1 MAYDESKLIEI
12 EDLGFSYDGDTK
24 VLSKLNLSVPKGKI
38 TVLMG
43 PNGCGKSTLFRL
55 ITKDLYP
62 DKGVIRL
69 EGRDIEDFGRKEFA
83 RRVAIVH
90 QHQSAPVDIT
100 VERLVSYGRT
110 PHLDILQS
118 ANSKKDHSAIEAAM
132 EATGIVSI
140 RDKIVSELSG
150 GQRQRVW
157 IAMALC
163 QETEILL
170 LDEPTTYLDIRY
182 QLEILHLVRTL
193 NTEMNKTVVMVLH
206 DINQAMSY
214 GDLFVGMKD
223 GNIAVC
229 GEAKEVVTEELLYKL
244 YDVRLP
250 ILSTNG
256 KRFVYVV

>member
-1 MAYDESKLIEI
+1 MASEERKMIEI
-12 EDLGFSYDGDTK
+12 ENLGFSYDGENK
-24 VLSKLNLSVPKGKI
+24 VLEGLHITIPRGKI

-62 DKGVIRL
+62 DTGVIRL

-83 RRVAIVH
+83 RQVAIVH
-90 QHQSAPVDIT
+90 QHQSAPGDIT

-110 PHLDILQS
+110 PHLDLWQS
-118 ANSKKDHSAIEAAM
+118 ANGKKDQEAIQAAM
-132 EATGIVSI
+132 EATGILSI
-140 RDKIVSELSG
+140 RNRRVAELSG

-163 QETEILL
+163 QETELLL

-182 QLEILHLVRTL
+182 QLEILHLVRAL
-193 NTEMNKTVVMVLH
+193 NIEMKKTIVMVLH
-206 DINQAMSY
+206 DINQAMAY
-214 GDLFVGMKD
+214 GDLFVGMKG
-223 GNIAVC
+223 GNIAVW
-229 GEAKEVVTEELLYKL
+229 GEAREVVTEEVLYEL

-250 ILSTNG
+250 ILEARG
-256 KRFVYVV
+256 KRFVYAV